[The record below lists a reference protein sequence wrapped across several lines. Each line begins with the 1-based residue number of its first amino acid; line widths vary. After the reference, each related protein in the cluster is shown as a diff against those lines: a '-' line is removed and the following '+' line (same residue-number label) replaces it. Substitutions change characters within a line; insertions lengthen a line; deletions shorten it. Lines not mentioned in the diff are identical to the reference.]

1 MLGRTETRTRDKIY
15 CQTIRTVRD
24 ISRDDR
30 EELRPAVCER
40 RLTDTQTDRLNENYS
55 IDMPNY
61 RLSVFTRMKWICTPY
76 SMTTC
81 FFLDNQIIV
90 FDNYTV

>member
-15 CQTIRTVRD
+15 CQTIGTVRD

-40 RLTDTQTDRLNENYS
+40 RLTDIQTYILKENYS
-55 IDMPNY
+55 IDMPYY
-61 RLSVFTRMKWICTPY
+61 RLSVFTRMTWI
-76 SMTTC
+76 
-81 FFLDNQIIV
+81 
-90 FDNYTV
+90 